1 LGAGKDVAFS
11 AQLLSM
17 SSRISNTRGIEMKYR
32 QLSIWPLNNN
42 APLHKMKNLGLE
54 EVVRNSDKPFSWIVP
69 SDGR

>member
-17 SSRISNTRGIEMKYR
+17 SSRTSNTRGIEMKYR

-42 APLHKMKNLGLE
+42 APRHKMKNLELE
-54 EVVRNSDKPFSWIVP
+54 EVVRNSDKPS
-69 SDGR
+69 S